1 MTARYRLYSAG
12 VADPQHPAAKA
23 GRFVRAVGL
32 GIARELEKRADAP
45 PKAPLEPPPPPPPM
59 PTSDLYGRTVFAI
72 FVASAVALGLVMSHF
87 EKAVPTHDA
96 KQVLRIALT
105 VALGFGAFVQLT
117 NWRQA
122 NQRIVQRLLSRIW
135 GPRGP
140 ANRREK
146 TFARICREVL
156 VLVGIAWLAGAVFEL
171 LVALGWADVNTLA

>member
-1 MTARYRLYSAG
+1 
-12 VADPQHPAAKA
+12 VADPKHPAAKA

-45 PKAPLEPPPPPPPM
+45 PKAKPEPPPPPPPM
-59 PTSDLYGRTVFAI
+59 PTTDVYGRAV
-72 FVASAVALGLVMSHF
+72 FVAFVAAAIALGLVMTHL

-96 KQVLRIALT
+96 KQVLRIVLT
-105 VALGFGAFVQLT
+105 VALACGAFVQLT
-117 NWRQA
+117 NYRQA
-122 NQRIVQRLLSRIW
+122 NQRIVQRLLTRIW

-140 ANRREK
+140 VNRRERS
-146 TFARICREVL
+146 FARLCREVL